1 VTSQGSPYGRF
12 RRALDSQN
20 ATVAYTTATELDFVG
35 LSDALELVLL
45 LVDDHRLRHHHASLP
60 LASSVR
66 PQPFPLASRPLSVP
80 RERSR
85 SGTELALRP
94 APRPLI
100 RGRSWER

>member
-66 PQPFPLASRPLSVP
+66 PQPFPLASRPLSGPSPSPASV
-80 RERSR
+80 
-85 SGTELALRP
+85 P
-94 APRPLI
+94 APEPSL
-100 RGRSWER
+100 RSDRLLAR

>member
-20 ATVAYTTATELDFVG
+20 ATVGYTTATELDFVG

-66 PQPFPLASRPLSVP
+66 PQPSRSPPGPSPSPASVP
-80 RERSR
+80 APEPSLRSDR
-85 SGTELALRP
+85 LLAR
-94 APRPLI
+94 
-100 RGRSWER
+100 